1 MAPKCRHL
9 IVGQQKDDVR
19 LGSRRVFDFGA
30 QPIVATR
37 KPATKSEERVV
48 NGERVSRVIGIVV
61 SWMDERVN
69 AAKGRTGI
77 LPV

>member
-1 MAPKCRHL
+1 M
-9 IVGQQKDDVR
+9 IFG
-19 LGSRRVFDFGA
+19 LGLGVSGALGA
-30 QPIVATR
+30 QPIVAAR
-37 KPATKSEERVV
+37 NAATNSKVRVV
-48 NGERVSRVIGIVV
+48 NGERASRVIGIVV